1 MKNVSIGRL
10 ISFIGILI
18 LSIGLIC
25 NSFEFVSV
33 TLFRMIVL
41 VGIITEIIALI
52 FILKKSEF

>member
-10 ISFIGILI
+10 TLFIGTLI

-25 NSFEFVSV
+25 NSFELVSV
-33 TLFRMIVL
+33 TLFRIIVL